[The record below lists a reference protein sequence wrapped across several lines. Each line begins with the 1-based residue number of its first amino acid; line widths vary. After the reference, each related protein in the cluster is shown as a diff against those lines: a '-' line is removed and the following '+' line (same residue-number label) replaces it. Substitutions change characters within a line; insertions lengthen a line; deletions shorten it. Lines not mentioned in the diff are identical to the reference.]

1 MSNFSL
7 YYATAVDILCDLLIM
22 ALPLRLL
29 WNLQIN
35 RQQKSALAAIFS
47 LGFVVIVFA
56 VVRVI
61 ETSASIHHVDPIW
74 LALWS
79 MIEASVGKQR
89 PQLQLNKTSFD
100 RFQNSCRRILP
111 SLFPG
116 LDPCESISVCLQPTE
131 SVQQSLPLTR
141 FIKAYLAFKAHQAR
155 GNIVRK

>member
-35 RQQKSALAAIFS
+35 RQQKSVLAAIFS
-47 LGFVVIVFA
+47 LGFIVIVFA

-74 LALWS
+74 LGLWS

-89 PQLQLNKTSFD
+89 SRLPCNEPSSNRPWD
-100 RFQNSCRRILP
+100 SCRRFLP

-116 LDPCESISVCLQPTE
+116 LDPRESISLCL
-131 SVQQSLPLTR
+131 
-141 FIKAYLAFKAHQAR
+141 
-155 GNIVRK
+155 

>member
-1 MSNFSL
+1 VSNFSL

-35 RQQKSALAAIFS
+35 RQQKSTLAAIFS

-56 VVRVI
+56 IVRVI

-79 MIEASVGKQR
+79 MIEASVGEKR
-89 PQLQLNKTSFD
+89 LQLPWNK
-100 RFQNSCRRILP
+100 P
-111 SLFPG
+111 S
-116 LDPCESISVCLQPTE
+116 SNRS
-131 SVQQSLPLTR
+131 
-141 FIKAYLAFKAHQAR
+141 
-155 GNIVRK
+155 

>member
-22 ALPLRLL
+22 ALPLRVL
-29 WNLQIN
+29 WDLQIN

-74 LALWS
+74 LGLWS
-79 MIEASVGKQR
+79 MIEASVGKQKMR
-89 PQLQLNKTSFD
+89 LL
-100 RFQNSCRRILP
+100 
-111 SLFPG
+111 
-116 LDPCESISVCLQPTE
+116 
-131 SVQQSLPLTR
+131 
-141 FIKAYLAFKAHQAR
+141 
-155 GNIVRK
+155 

>member
-22 ALPLRLL
+22 ALPLREL
-29 WNLQIN
+29 WNLRIN
-35 RQQKSALAAIFS
+35 RQQKSVLAAIFS

-89 PQLQLNKTSFD
+89 LRLPSNEPSPNRPWD
-100 RFQNSCRRILP
+100 SCRRVLS
-111 SLFPG
+111 SLSPG
-116 LDPCESISVCLQPTE
+116 LDPRESISLCL
-131 SVQQSLPLTR
+131 
-141 FIKAYLAFKAHQAR
+141 
-155 GNIVRK
+155 